1 MQKVAS
7 FKDISTKYPEV
18 RTFLF
23 DMDGTV
29 MFTERLHAM
38 AINQIL
44 ENNQEKPFEIETLER
59 ICIGLNDEVV
69 FNKLQKDR
77 MLKSLNL
84 DQFIADKKVVFFELL
99 QKTNPKDIFKT
110 QVKKLLKD
118 IKSSKSQ
125 LALVTSSERETTH
138 QLLDFLGI
146 KDLFDIIVTRED
158 TSKNKPDP
166 APYNYA
172 FKTLE
177 QTDPKSCLIFEDS
190 EVGLKAATKSKAN
203 VFKVEWYL

>member
-1 MQKVAS
+1 MQKVAN

-18 RTFLF
+18 RTFVF

-59 ICIGLNDEVV
+59 ICIGFNDEVV

-77 MLKSLNL
+77 MLKDLNL

-99 QKTNPKDIFKT
+99 KKTNPKDIFKT

-118 IKSSKSQ
+118 IKNSKAQ

-146 KDLFDIIVTRED
+146 KEFFDLIVTRED

-172 FKTLE
+172 FKTLK
-177 QTDPKSCLIFEDS
+177 QTDPKTCLIFEDS
-190 EVGLKAATKSKAN
+190 EVGLKAATESNAN
-203 VFKVEWYL
+203 VFKVEWYI

>member
-18 RTFLF
+18 RTFIF

-44 ENNQEKPFEIETLER
+44 ENNQEKPFDIETLEK

-69 FNKLQKDR
+69 FYKLQKDR
-77 MLKSLNL
+77 MLKNLNL
-84 DQFIADKKVVFFELL
+84 EQFISDKKVVFYKLL
-99 QKTNPKDIFKT
+99 KETNPKDIFKA
-110 QVKKLLKD
+110 QVRKLLKD
-118 IKSSKSQ
+118 IKNSKAK

-146 KDLFDIIVTRED
+146 KELFDLIVTRED

-166 APYNYA
+166 APYHYA

-177 QTDPKSCLIFEDS
+177 QTDTKSCLIFEDS
-190 EVGLKAATKSKAN
+190 EVGLKAAKKSKAN